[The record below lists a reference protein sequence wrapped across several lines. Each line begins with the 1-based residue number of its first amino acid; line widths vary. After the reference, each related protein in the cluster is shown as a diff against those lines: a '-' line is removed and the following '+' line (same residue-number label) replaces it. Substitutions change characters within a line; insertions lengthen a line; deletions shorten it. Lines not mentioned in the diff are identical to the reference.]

1 MKYVKYIPVIAI
13 ATALSLSASAAS
25 AASKYHKRHARHAP
39 APAVI
44 APAPPWGFGPA
55 RTMGPPDPYRCYQDE
70 GYGRW
75 TICGQ
80 GRS

>member
-1 MKYVKYIPVIAI
+1 MKQYIPVIAI
-13 ATALSLSASAAS
+13 ATALAFTASAAD
-25 AASKYHKRHARHAP
+25 AGSKHHKRHGRHTRGAAIVAPP
-39 APAVI
+39 APS
-44 APAPPWGFGPA
+44 WGFGPP
-55 RTMGPPDPYRCYQDE
+55 RPMGPPDPYRCYQDE

>member
-1 MKYVKYIPVIAI
+1 MKYVPAI
-13 ATALSLSASAAS
+13 AMLAALALTVSAAQ
-25 AASKYHKRHARHAP
+25 ASKYHKRHARHTHAPAVVAP
-39 APAVI
+39 APS
-44 APAPPWGFGPA
+44 WGFGPA
-55 RTMGPPDPYRCYQDE
+55 RPAGPPDAYRCYQDE